1 MLAPLNRSLSE
12 FDISPKTRFLSDE
25 LPLRR
30 LPDSFYEPW
39 EAIVEELPEL
49 IKTVGIRERVD
60 KLPLLPAS
68 KLRSEGERRRA
79 YLLLSLITQGYIWAG
94 EAP

>member
-39 EAIVEELPEL
+39 EAIVEDLPEL